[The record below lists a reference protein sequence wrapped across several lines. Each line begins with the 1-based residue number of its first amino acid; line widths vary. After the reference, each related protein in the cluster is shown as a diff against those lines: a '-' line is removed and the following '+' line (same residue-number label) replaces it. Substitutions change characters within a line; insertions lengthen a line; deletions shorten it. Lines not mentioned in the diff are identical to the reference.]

1 MKIGH
6 FFQINDKDVKTV
18 NYWRGQTKLENT
30 ADTFSIYWATY
41 NIESDP
47 YIKTLKS
54 MSLIWQ
60 SSKKGGIYKYKK
72 RYNQIPN
79 WIHHPKNNHNVQLNC
94 NNECCFFHRLFFFW
108 SRFIDWFF
116 ICIFLNK
123 ASKIRRSLSSIIF
136 YLKILT
142 GFKTKK
148 RYCFL
153 FLQHRNKNQDN
164 SRYQVQIWRS

>member
-1 MKIGH
+1 MIERVIRDQKTLLIHFQYIGQH
-6 FFQINDKDVKTV
+6 IIQNLT
-18 NYWRGQTKLENT
+18 
-30 ADTFSIYWATY
+30 
-41 NIESDP
+41 P

-72 RYNQIPN
+72 RHNQIPN

-94 NNECCFFHRLFFFW
+94 NNERCFFLLVFFLDQDLLIDFLFVFF
-108 SRFIDWFF
+108 
-116 ICIFLNK
+116 FLNK
-123 ASKIRRSLSSIIF
+123 ASKIRRLLSSINF

-153 FLQHRNKNQDN
+153 FLQHRNKNQDK
-164 SRYQVQIWRS
+164 SRYQVQI